1 MGHATPS
8 RPRSDRV
15 QRRKERT
22 RERIFTEAMR
32 LFTEQ
37 GFEATTVAQISEA
50 ADIGKG
56 TFFTYFAT
64 KQDVFYYLGE
74 QVLQTVLERD
84 DPALPAGDRLRRALG
99 SAADW
104 FENHEPEARQ
114 MALARLSA
122 LPAQS
127 SSPNRRRARELL
139 AEILREGMQAGEL
152 RSVPE
157 DDAVLAV
164 ASAHFVPV
172 AIWALGPQGPPLRER
187 MHAQLEIVLA
197 GLAAR
202 P

>member
-1 MGHATPS
+1 MGDARPP

-22 RERIFTEAMR
+22 RARIFTEAMR

-74 QVLQTVLERD
+74 QVLQTVLEQD
-84 DPALPAGDRLRRALG
+84 DPALPAADRLRRALAV
-99 SAADW
+99 AADW
-104 FENHEPEARQ
+104 FDDHESEARQ
-114 MALARLSA
+114 MVLARLSA

-127 SSPNRRRARELL
+127 PSPNRRRARRLL
-139 AEILREGMQAGEL
+139 AEVLRDGMRAGEL

-164 ASAHFVPV
+164 ISAYFVPV
-172 AIWALGPQGPPLRER
+172 AIWALGPPGPPLRER
-187 MHAQLEIVLA
+187 MDAQLEIVLA
-197 GLAAR
+197 GMAAR